1 MAEVLADN
9 ADFANLQ
16 TIPNVGPRT
25 ATQIVAP
32 VDVSEFRGRDRLA
45 SYCGPV
51 PATRQ
56 SGKPV
61 NYDKHSQ
68 GGNKALKNLLIFSCN
83 SLMRS
88 KGRYGERPGSCIAQK
103 SDLSCPA
110 RRDAVFR
117 VGLSAKDI
125 EDHQRLE
132 TWSLAFTRSRAPP
145 SSWKTLQTPCLTKL

>member
-61 NYDKHSQ
+61 DYDKHSQ
-68 GGNKALKNLLIFSCN
+68 GGNKALKNLLIFSYRPKE
-83 SLMRS
+83 RS
-88 KGRYGERPGSCIAQK
+88 K
-103 SDLSCPA
+103 LSCETG
-110 RRDAVFR
+110 AVFR
-117 VGLSAKDI
+117 AGLSAKDI

-132 TWSLAFTRSRAPP
+132 TGSLASTRSRAPP
-145 SSWKTLQTPCLTKL
+145 SSWKTLQTPCLTKP